1 LDFLDQLLP
10 GLTPLT
16 VVMGFG
22 VCFIAAALGGMSG
35 VGSGMIITLFITPII
50 GPKAVVPV
58 ISVLMLIN
66 NGSRAWFYREAM
78 EPKRIALIAGTAV
91 PASALGALLYVRM
104 ESDLIQGLLGVI
116 LIASV
121 PLRRWFT
128 GRKVEPSKATVIA
141 VSGAFGFL
149 SSVIVG
155 AGMLV
160 LPILMGFGLA
170 GPALLAT
177 DAAIAVIVNFF
188 KIIFFGSLDAL
199 TPSLFFIAFVMGL
212 CTIPGTWVAAWI
224 IKRTD
229 IRIHTLFVE
238 ALIVIGGASFI
249 YSSLFGD

>member
-1 LDFLDQLLP
+1 METLDALLP

-16 VVMGFG
+16 VLLAVV
-22 VCFIAAALGGMSG
+22 VCFLAAALGGMSG

-66 NGSRAWFYREAM
+66 NASRAWFYREYM
-78 EPKRIALIAGTAV
+78 QPKRIALIAGTAV

-104 ESDLIQGLLGVI
+104 DSDLIQGILGAI

-121 PLRRWFT
+121 PLRRWT
-128 GRKVEPSKATVIA
+128 AGRMMEPSRTTVIA

-149 SSVIVG
+149 SSIIVG

-177 DAAIAVIVNFF
+177 DGAIAVIVNLA

-199 TPSLFFIAFVMGL
+199 TLPLFVIAFVMGL

-224 IKRTD
+224 VKRTD

-238 ALIVIGGASFI
+238 ALIVVGGASFI
-249 YSSLFGD
+249 YGSLTA

>member
-1 LDFLDQLLP
+1 MAFLNEVLP

-16 VVMGFG
+16 VLMAVG
-22 VCFIAAALGGMSG
+22 VCFAAAALGGMSG

-66 NGSRAWFYREAM
+66 NASRAWFYREYM
-78 EPKRIALIAGTAV
+78 QPKRIALIAGTAV

-104 ESDLIQGLLGVI
+104 ESGLIQGLLGAI
-116 LIASV
+116 LIASI
-121 PLRRWFT
+121 PLRRWMA
-128 GRKVEPSKATVIA
+128 GRKVEPGKTTVVA
-141 VSGAFGFL
+141 VSGTFGFL
-149 SSVIVG
+149 SSIIVG

-160 LPILMGFGLA
+160 IPILMGFGLT

-177 DAAIAVIVNFF
+177 DAAIAVIVNVA
-188 KIIFFGSLDAL
+188 KVAFFGSLDAL
-199 TPSLFFIAFVMGL
+199 TPSLFIVAFVMGL

-224 IKRTD
+224 VKRTD
-229 IRIHTLFVE
+229 IRIHTLVVE

-249 YSSLFGD
+249 YGSLTG

>member
-1 LDFLDQLLP
+1 METLDALLP

-16 VVMGFG
+16 VLLAVV
-22 VCFIAAALGGMSG
+22 VCFAAAALGGMSG

-66 NGSRAWFYREAM
+66 NASRAWFYREYIQ
-78 EPKRIALIAGTAV
+78 PRRIALIAGTAV

-104 ESDLIQGLLGVI
+104 DSDLIQGILGAI

-121 PLRRWFT
+121 PLRRWT
-128 GRKVEPSKATVIA
+128 AGRMMEPSRTTVIA

-177 DAAIAVIVNFF
+177 DGAIAVIVNLA

-199 TPSLFFIAFVMGL
+199 TLPLFVIAFIMGL

-224 IKRTD
+224 VKRTD
-229 IRIHTLFVE
+229 VRIHTLFVE
-238 ALIVIGGASFI
+238 ALIVVGGASFI
-249 YSSLFGD
+249 YGSLTA

>member
-1 LDFLDQLLP
+1 MTFLNDLLP

-16 VVMGFG
+16 VLMAVG
-22 VCFIAAALGGMSG
+22 VCFAAAALGGMSG
-35 VGSGMIITLFITPII
+35 VGSGLIITLFITPII

-66 NGSRAWFYREAM
+66 NASRAWFYREYM
-78 EPKRIALIAGTAV
+78 QPKRIALIAGTAV

-104 ESDLIQGLLGVI
+104 ESELIQGLLGAI

-121 PLRRWFT
+121 PLRRWMT
-128 GRKVEPSKATVIA
+128 GRKVEPGKTTVVA

-149 SSVIVG
+149 SSIIVG

-160 LPILMGFGLA
+160 IPILMGFGLT

-177 DAAIAVIVNFF
+177 DAAIAVIVNVA
-188 KIIFFGSLDAL
+188 KVILFGSLDAL
-199 TPSLFFIAFVMGL
+199 TPSLFIVAFVMGL
-212 CTIPGTWVAAWI
+212 CTVPGTWVAAWI
-224 IKRTD
+224 VKRTD
-229 IRIHTLFVE
+229 IRIHTLAVE

-249 YSSLFGD
+249 YGSLTG

>member
-1 LDFLDQLLP
+1 LTFLDQLLP

-16 VVMGFG
+16 VLLAVV
-22 VCFIAAALGGMSG
+22 VCFLAAALGGMSG
-35 VGSGMIITLFITPII
+35 VGAGMIITLFITPII
-50 GPKAVVPV
+50 GPKNVIPV

-66 NGSRAWFYREAM
+66 NGSRAWFYREYM
-78 EPKRIALIAGTAV
+78 QPKRIALIAGTAV
-91 PASALGALLYVRM
+91 PASALGALLYVRL
-104 ESDLIQGLLGVI
+104 ESDLIQGLLGAI

-128 GRKVEPSKATVIA
+128 GRMVEPNEATVIA
-141 VSGAFGFL
+141 VSGTFGFL
-149 SSVIVG
+149 SSIIVG
-155 AGMLV
+155 AGLLV

-177 DAAIAVIVNFF
+177 DAAIAVIVNFA

-199 TPSLFFIAFVMGL
+199 TPSLFMVALLMGL

-224 IKRTD
+224 VKRTD

-249 YSSLFGD
+249 YGSLTAG